1 MSVTLLVRAS
11 GKPGHGDALAG
22 LFRPVPEDNDIAGC
36 LGIEVF
42 ASTANPDELLI
53 LERWSSVEAHKT
65 FLAAIA
71 EQGGLEEMAP
81 HAARVT
87 RTYLRE
93 APG

>member
-1 MSVTLLVRAS
+1 MSVTLLVRVS
-11 GKPGHGDALAG
+11 GKPGHGAALAG
-22 LFRPVPEDNDIAGC
+22 LLRPLPADNDVAGC

-42 ASTANPDELLI
+42 ASTANPDEVLI
-53 LERWSSVEAHKT
+53 LEHWSSVEAHKT

-71 EQGGLEEMAP
+71 EQGGLDDMAQ

>member
-1 MSVTLLVRAS
+1 MSVTLLVRVR

-22 LFRPVPEDNDIAGC
+22 LLRPVSADNDIAGC

-42 ASTANPDELLI
+42 ASTENPDELII

-65 FLAAIA
+65 FLAGIV
-71 EQGGLEEMAP
+71 EQGGLDEMMR

>member
-1 MSVTLLVRAS
+1 MSVTLLVRIS
-11 GKPGHGDALAG
+11 GKPGHGGALAG
-22 LFRPVPEDNDIAGC
+22 LLRPVPADNDVAGC

-42 ASTANPDELLI
+42 ASTADPDELLI
-53 LERWSSVEAHKT
+53 LERWSSVEAHQT
-65 FLAAIA
+65 FLAGIV
-71 EQGGLEEMAP
+71 EQGGLDRMMQ

>member
-1 MSVTLLVRAS
+1 MSVTLLVRVS

-22 LFRPVPEDNDIAGC
+22 LLRPVAADNDIAGC

-42 ASTANPDELLI
+42 ASTANPDEMLI
-53 LERWSSVEAHKT
+53 LEHWSSIEAHET
-65 FLAAIA
+65 FLAALV
-71 EQGGLEEMAP
+71 EQGGLDEMAQ